1 MEGRTWERPNI
12 IVFTNLNMRE
22 LSISH
27 LLGINDLT
35 KSDID
40 IIFKTADSFKEVINR
55 PIKKVPTLRDIT
67 IANLFFENSTR
78 TKLSFELAEKRLSAD
93 IVNFTAGNSSLKK
106 GETLVDTANNI
117 LSMKVDIL
125 VMRHP
130 NSGAAKFLSEKT
142 NTVIINAGDGTH
154 EHPTQALLDCY
165 SIKEK
170 LGEVEGKKVVL
181 IGDIKHSRV
190 ALSNI
195 FALQKLGAKVMVCGP
210 TTLIPKYIKDLGVE
224 VSHDMEKALK
234 WCDVANVLR
243 IQLERQDI
251 QYFPSIR
258 EYAQQ
263 FQVNKEILQNIK
275 KPITILHPGPIN
287 RGVEI
292 TSDIADSENSIILNQ
307 VENGVAVRMAI
318 IYLLAGSINRI

>member
-1 MEGRTWERPNI
+1 
-12 IVFTNLNMRE
+12 MRE

-40 IIFKTADSFKEVINR
+40 LIFKTADSFKEVINR